1 VFQERQQLRV
11 GYGQYAALRGVS
23 YLGRG
28 SINRVVE
35 QYQRGLSWSEITS
48 NNGSRLNELTV
59 WIGDVMRTTNNMG
72 RQLRNQQ
79 PRPNVR

>member
-1 VFQERQQLRV
+1 
-11 GYGQYAALRGVS
+11 
-23 YLGRG
+23 
-28 SINRVVE
+28 VE

-59 WIGDVMRTTNNMG
+59 WIGDVMRMTNNMG